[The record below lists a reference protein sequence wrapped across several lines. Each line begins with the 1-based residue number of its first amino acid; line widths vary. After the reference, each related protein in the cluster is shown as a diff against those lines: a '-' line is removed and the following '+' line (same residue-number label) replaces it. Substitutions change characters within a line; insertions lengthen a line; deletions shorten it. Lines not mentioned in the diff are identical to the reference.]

1 MSSVLDTY
9 KTLAE
14 EVFAPKTGQRM
25 RTRGNSKIPIH
36 ECTEFTMHVSQR
48 TEYAGSR
55 GILVDYSEHK
65 LRRYIK
71 SIDDKQQVMVLKAML
86 VDYLSGHIAVAWRKG
101 QPVYV
106 KVTKG

>member
-1 MSSVLDTY
+1 MSSVFDTY
-9 KTLAE
+9 RSMVE
-14 EVFAPKTGQRM
+14 EVPAPRAKLSM

-36 ECTEFTMHVSQR
+36 ECTEFTLHVSQR
-48 TEYAGSR
+48 TEFAGSR
-55 GILVDYSEHK
+55 GKLIDYSEHR

-71 SIDDKQQVMVLKAML
+71 TIDDKQQVMLLKAML
-86 VDYLSGHIAVAWRKG
+86 VDYLTGQIAVAWRRG

>member
-1 MSSVLDTY
+1 MSGMFDTY
-9 KTLAE
+9 KSLADE
-14 EVFAPKTGQRM
+14 ALPQRSKLSM

-36 ECTEFTMHVSQR
+36 ECTEFTLHVSQR
-48 TEYAGSR
+48 TEFAGSK
-55 GILVDYSEHK
+55 GKLVDYSEHR

-71 SIDDKQQVMVLKAML
+71 TIDDKQQVMLLKAML
-86 VDYLSGHIAVAWRKG
+86 VDYLTGQIAVAWRRG

>member
-1 MSSVLDTY
+1 MNSVFDTY
-9 KTLAE
+9 TTLAE
-14 EVFAPKTGQRM
+14 EKFAPKTGQRM

-48 TEYAGSR
+48 TEFAGSK
-55 GILVDYSEHK
+55 GKLVDYSEHR

-71 SIDDKQQVMVLKAML
+71 TIDDKQQAMVLKAML
-86 VDYLSGHIAVAWRKG
+86 VDYLTGHIAVAWRKG
-101 QPVYV
+101 LPVYV